1 MAVIAVAV
9 SRSVIL
15 SKEIA
20 HLARR
25 RFRTELPPDVSDGIP
40 LDFPQLP
47 ALVRGAGDAYRAAVV
62 LAVALLPV
70 SPQKKPPVIGHFRPD
85 DGEQFWIDCLR
96 EVWPCRNSLCRC
108 EPGTRLLYS
117 FCTAAPVDLAPG
129 TAQTIK
135 GVPHETTFCRPA
147 AGTRRPAPA
156 GRFPALKRAG
166 PVSASI

>member
-1 MAVIAVAV
+1 MAVVTVAV

-62 LAVALLPV
+62 LGMALLPV
-70 SPQKKPPVIGHFRPD
+70 PPEEKPPVIRDFSPD
-85 DGEQFWIDCLR
+85 DGEQFRVGC
-96 EVWPCRNSLCRC
+96 S
-108 EPGTRLLYS
+108 PG
-117 FCTAAPVDLAPG
+117 P
-129 TAQTIK
+129 
-135 GVPHETTFCRPA
+135 
-147 AGTRRPAPA
+147 
-156 GRFPALKRAG
+156 
-166 PVSASI
+166 